1 MQYVRGWSEEHHWRV
16 GEKTAGEESARVLH
30 CFVHGTGRQPATW
43 RESGDLSNDRLAEKT
58 GRAGSFVGLVSPPS
72 NPKLQA
78 CDSQVRKEL
87 GPRLPEGRGDVG
99 WRGDGDG
106 SSGQKLVGAS

>member
-1 MQYVRGWSEEHHWRV
+1 MALEGNLLPGENQVICQMIAWR
-16 GEKTAGEESARVLH
+16 
-30 CFVHGTGRQPATW
+30 
-43 RESGDLSNDRLAEKT
+43 EKT

-99 WRGDGDG
+99 
-106 SSGQKLVGAS
+106 